1 MAKYDEKTV
10 LLELLAEQL
19 RRAPVGGGTPVT
31 YDDLIYMIEKAVSKY
46 HEGMM
51 AGNRFLAGE

>member
-1 MAKYDEKTV
+1 MGKYDEKTV

-31 YDDLIYMIEKAVSKY
+31 YDDLIYMIEQTVRKY
-46 HEGMM
+46 YEDMM
-51 AGNRFLAGE
+51 AGSRFLAGE